1 MLVQEILSEKHDN
14 VMKKTAT
21 KSASSHAAF
30 FASHPIE
37 SMVYLIGVGLIVLA
51 CSAFLH
57 SEVRAA
63 QAQAELPDMQLW
75 SEQRKARYLEAVQ
88 DAAQGEPVLAL
99 LRAPAVGLSVPVYA
113 SASELNLDR
122 GAGIID
128 GMSYPHEPGHI
139 GIAGHRD
146 GHFRA
151 FKDIA
156 LGDRIILDALDSE
169 KHFVVD
175 DIRVINPDQMEYLQ
189 ETTDTRVTIVT
200 CYPFYFVG
208 DAPQRLI
215 VRAIPADKLARAH

>member
-1 MLVQEILSEKHDN
+1 MHVRELLSEKHDN
-14 VMKKTAT
+14 VMKKPAT
-21 KSASSHAAF
+21 KSASSHVAF

-37 SMVYLIGVGLIVLA
+37 GMVYLIGVALIVLA

-63 QAQAELPDMQLW
+63 QAQGELPDMQLW
-75 SEQRKARYLEAVQ
+75 SEQRKARYLAAVRQ
-88 DAAQGEPVLAL
+88 DGQSDQALAL
-99 LRAPAVGLSVPVYA
+99 LRAPAIGLSVPVYA
-113 SASELNLDR
+113 SASELSLDR

-156 LGDRIILDALDSE
+156 IGDRIILDALDSE
-169 KHFVVD
+169 KLFVVD
-175 DIRVINPDQMEYLQ
+175 DIRVINPDQVEYLQ
-189 ETTDTRVTIVT
+189 ETRDARVTIVT

-208 DAPQRLI
+208 DAPQRFI

>member
-1 MLVQEILSEKHDN
+1 MRTR
-14 VMKKTAT
+14 KTSKRKALT
-21 KSASSHAAF
+21 TAWGSTAF

-37 SMVYLIGVGLIVLA
+37 STAYLIGAGLIVLA
-51 CSAFLH
+51 CNTLLQ

-63 QAQAELPDMQLW
+63 QAQAQLPDMQLW
-75 SEQRKARYLEAVQ
+75 SEQRKARYLEAMHKTG
-88 DAAQGEPVLAL
+88 QGEQVLAM
-99 LRAPAVGLSVPVYA
+99 LRSPAIGLSVPVYA
-113 SASELNLDR
+113 SASELNLDL
-122 GAGIID
+122 GAGVID

-156 LGDRIILDALDSE
+156 VGDRLILDALDRE

-175 DIRVINPDQMEYLQ
+175 EIRVIDPDEVEYLQ
-189 ETTDTRVTIVT
+189 DTADTRMTIVT

-208 DAPQRLI
+208 DAPQRFI
-215 VRAIPADKLARAH
+215 VRASPAEQLPRGS